1 MAKTQRIVN
10 LEQEVGYWPKE
21 GILVREEKDYSVRR
35 FNYISEDNE
44 KLYLLR
50 YLPKTKRIEE
60 PIVGLHGIAQ
70 KAESLDHIAS
80 YAASHG
86 IEFFS
91 AEVRGRDGIERNDW
105 NLVHYWHYD
114 VPKGIS
120 VAKRIS
126 RLEKIFALGFSLGNF
141 LMCRYYLGH
150 ITERSELKGIIL
162 LSFPYDLTKTHV
174 FFKSLGRFMYYPL
187 EAYAKR
193 SDGLTVLTSV
203 SAVLYTYVAKPVK
216 LADIILKKFR
226 INLPMLYNP
235 ENISAN
241 IITGEF
247 TRNIVDIP
255 LEEFRPL
262 VLAMDGKFQKDHEKA
277 RLTSWVN
284 VPVIMFAG
292 IEDQVAPPDSMKLHF
307 DKIPAE
313 NKSFVELPGAGHL
326 DIGYDIRTARKI
338 NRFVLMNGTKIYRN
352 NGK

>member
-1 MAKTQRIVN
+1 MAESKRTVS
-10 LEQEVGYWPKE
+10 LEQEVCYWPKE
-21 GILVREEKDYSVRR
+21 GIPFREEKDYSVRR
-35 FNYISEDNE
+35 FNYISEDNK

-50 YLPKTKRIEE
+50 YLPKTRRIEE

-91 AEVRGRDGIERNDW
+91 AEVRGRDGIEKDDW

-120 VAKRIS
+120 AAKRIS
-126 RLEKIFALGFSLGNF
+126 RSDKIFTLGFSLGNF

-150 ITERSELKGIIL
+150 ITERNELKGIIL
-162 LSFPYDLTKTHV
+162 LSFPYDLTKTHA
-174 FFKSLGRFMYYPL
+174 FFRSLGRFMYYTL

-193 SDGLTVLTSV
+193 SDGLIVLTSV
-203 SAVLYTYVAKPVK
+203 YAAVYTYAAKPVK
-216 LADIILKKFR
+216 LADIILKKLG

-235 ENISAN
+235 ENISASD
-241 IITGEF
+241 IRSEF

-255 LEEFRPL
+255 LVEFRPL
-262 VLAMDGKFQKDHEKA
+262 VLAMDEKFQK
-277 RLTSWVN
+277 
-284 VPVIMFAG
+284 
-292 IEDQVAPPDSMKLHF
+292 MKLHF

-326 DIGYDIRTARKI
+326 DMVYDIRTARRI
-338 NRFVLMNGTKIYRN
+338 NRFVLMNGTKTDRN
-352 NGK
+352 SGK